1 MPPKFGDRSAV
12 RIADFLDATAPA
24 PLVIA
29 VRQIGTLGLAWL
41 AKKAPGREISLFVVD
56 YSAAQFKRGA
66 NHHRRVAV
74 DMLRMPNVTVRVW
87 PRASAG
93 APAGPFGVLS
103 LWVAVS
109 EEGAALRILAG
120 SGTLTQTGLH
130 ENVEVMA
137 ELACDDDTAAAAAA
151 LRFMSE
157 SAVEATDDVV
167 EALLVHMRPDEGSYD
182 APSARNTGSGDKAR
196 MVAARVAAAAA
207 RSESRAGAFLRRRR
221 RR

>member
-1 MPPKFGDRSAV
+1 M
-12 RIADFLDATAPA
+12 RIADFLDETAPA
-24 PLVIA
+24 PLVVA
-29 VRQIGTLGLAWL
+29 VRQVGTLGLAWL

-56 YSAAQFKRGA
+56 YRVAQFKRGA
-66 NHHRRVAV
+66 NHHRRIAV
-74 DMLRMPNVTVRVW
+74 DMLRLPNVTVRVW

-109 EEGAALRILAG
+109 AEGAAQRILAG

-137 ELACDDDTAAAAAA
+137 ELAGDDTATAAAA

-157 SAVEATDDVV
+157 SAVEATDDVI

-182 APSARNTGSGDKAR
+182 AMTARNTGSDDKGR
-196 MVAARVAAAAA
+196 MVAARVAATAA
-207 RSESRAGAFLRRRR
+207 RAGSGAGTFLRRRR